1 MIGAVLRVILLIL
14 SFVGILYAQSVARDY
29 PSYRYVFSEFDVEP
43 SFIDNEIFVK
53 FVRANER
60 KIKLFYKRSI
70 KRGEILLPILQR
82 KLMDDGLSDLFV
94 YLSMV
99 ESGFATDIVSSKK
112 AVGLWQFMPATA
124 RSYKLRVCDMVDE
137 RCDPD
142 VATDAAIAHLEKLHK
157 KFGKWY
163 LAMMAYN
170 CGEGRLGKAIAQSG
184 SESLEV
190 LIGKESTLPRETR
203 LYIQKILLAAMIG
216 ESISLGFE
224 QMPKSKGGKGV
235 MRVTVNG
242 GERWSDL
249 AVLLDMNI
257 SALKKLNPTYKGDM
271 LPKSDKNYDIY
282 IPEEKI
288 YSFYLRYELEK
299 HSKILQSD
307 YLLPYEVKLGDTIET
322 IAKVYQS
329 DPESIKAANHKK
341 DEYLEVGEFLV
352 IPVSKE
358 IFETAQK
365 GSRE

>member
-1 MIGAVLRVILLIL
+1 MRVILLIL

-242 GERWSDL
+242 GERWSYL
-249 AVLLDMNI
+249 AALLDMNI
-257 SALKKLNPTYKGDM
+257 SALKRLNPAYKGDM
-271 LPKSDKNYDIY
+271 LPKRDKNYDIY

-288 YSFYLRYELEK
+288 YAFYLRYELEK